1 VYISLVSLVFSST
14 CQISGNKKTES
25 LVNIAH
31 LSHLSE
37 SLIIDNLE
45 MTIVHIY
52 ADFPDYQWTPAP
64 GEGFTCVDDVARS
77 IIFYLNYYQGNHQ
90 SQILNETK
98 KLLNFIL
105 YMQADNGLFYNF
117 LLPDSSINKNHI
129 NSESRPDWWSW
140 RAIWALAEAHQYYE
154 AKDPDFA
161 ISLIASIE
169 RTLPA
174 IDSILTKYPE
184 TREEEEGIKL
194 PTWLPYQKAADQAA
208 VMIHA
213 LIPYYKIT
221 ENPAVKKYIQ
231 ELADG
236 LQVMQVGDSLQFPH
250 GCFLSWRNKW
260 HAYGNS
266 QAHALLLAG
275 ELLEKSEYIESALK
289 EINYFYPYL
298 IKNQYL
304 NEFTISRSGDGY
316 EVLEKKSFSQ
326 IAYGIRPMVWACL
339 KAADLTGKS
348 NYSKLAGEITC
359 WLFGKNVTG
368 HSLYFPQSGRCFDGI
383 NDKDNL
389 NKNSGAESTI
399 EALLTLQA
407 AEKDSIAR
415 QIIWDYYNK

>member
-1 VYISLVSLVFSST
+1 
-14 CQISGNKKTES
+14 
-25 LVNIAH
+25 
-31 LSHLSE
+31 
-37 SLIIDNLE
+37 

-52 ADFPDYQWTPAP
+52 ADYPDYQWTPAP
-64 GEGFTCVDDVARS
+64 GEGFTCVDDVARAA
-77 IIFYLNYYQGNHQ
+77 IFYLNFYRQNHQ
-90 SQILNETK
+90 PKILEKSK

-105 YMQADNGLFYNF
+105 FMQADNGLFYNF
-117 LLPDSSINKNHI
+117 LLPDLSINKNHI

-140 RAIWALAEAHQYYE
+140 RAIWALAEAYKYYE
-154 AKDPDFA
+154 EEDPEFA
-161 ISLIASIE
+161 LSLLTSIE
-169 RTLPA
+169 KTFPA
-174 IDSILTKYPE
+174 IDSILTKYPK
-184 TREEEEGIKL
+184 TMEEEGITL

-208 VMIHA
+208 VIIHA

-221 ENPAVKKYIQ
+221 ENSIVKKYIQ
-231 ELADG
+231 ELAEG
-236 LQVMQVGDSLQFPH
+236 LQVMQVGDSLKFPH

-275 ELLEKSEYIESALK
+275 ELLNKEEYIKSATD

-298 IKNQYL
+298 IKNQFL
-304 NEFTISRSGDGY
+304 NEFTIFRSGGGY
-316 EVLEKKSFSQ
+316 EILEKKSFSQ

-348 NYSKLAGEITC
+348 KYSKLAGEITC
-359 WLFGKNVTG
+359 WLFGKNITG
-368 HSLYFPQSGRCFDGI
+368 QSLYFPQSGRCFDGI
-383 NDKDNL
+383 NDANNL

-407 AEKDSIAR
+407 AEQNSIAR